1 MEANILERSLEE
13 MIEVLKLTADKTRLT
28 ILLLLQEKE
37 LCVCDL
43 VEMIGIS
50 QPGISQH
57 LRKMKQAGL
66 VQERRQGTWMYY
78 RLDESAHPVVQAIL
92 QHAPSL
98 KEKLEVYEKQRNSI
112 MCERENNG

>member
-1 MEANILERSLEE
+1 VNVVERSLEE
-13 MIEVLKLTADKTRLT
+13 IIEVLKLAADKTRLT

-78 RLDESAHPVVQAIL
+78 RLDESAHPVIQAIL

-98 KEKLEVYEKQRNSI
+98 KEKLDVYEKQRNP
-112 MCERENNG
+112 MVCDT

>member
-1 MEANILERSLEE
+1 MERSLEE
-13 MIEVLKLTADKTRLT
+13 MIEILKLAADKTRLT
-28 ILLLLQEKE
+28 MLLLLQEKE

-43 VEMIGIS
+43 VELIGIS

-57 LRKMKQAGL
+57 LRKMKQARL

-92 QHAPSL
+92 QQVPSL
-98 KEKLEVYEKQRNSI
+98 KEKLEVYEKHRDSM
-112 MCERENNG
+112 MCESEKNGSKERG